1 MKQRRQA
8 MPVELSGVDELRK
21 ALKQYAP
28 DLDKQLKKDLQAAT
42 QSVVNAARGFVPAQP
57 PLSNWGRDGG
67 NFPTYNAA
75 TIRNGIRLSTAR
87 SKINKNG
94 FASSVRIVNANAAG
108 SIYETAGR
116 KNPNGQPTFQRV
128 GRVYRTSGTED
139 YPTAD
144 FQLNYFLPPKGNRKG
159 FNNSANPN
167 AGKQFVDAANATGVL
182 VNAKPRTAGQRGQ
195 VSRKFTGR
203 LIYRAWAE
211 DNGKTQAAV
220 VQAIMKTNDLFVSK
234 TSGIATRG
242 VRKVA

>member
-42 QSVVNAARGFVPAQP
+42 QSVVNAARGFVPAEP

-67 NFPTYNAA
+67 NFPIYNAA

-116 KNPNGQPTFQRV
+116 KNPNGQPNFERV

-144 FQLNYFLPPKGNRKG
+144 FQLNYYLAPKGKRKG

-182 VNAKPRTAGQRGQ
+182 TNARPRVAGQRGQ
-195 VSRKFTGR
+195 LSRKFTGR

-220 VQAIMKTNDLFVSK
+220 VQAIMKTNDLFIGK
-234 TSGIATRG
+234 TSGLATRG

>member
-1 MKQRRQA
+1 

-144 FQLNYFLPPKGNRKG
+144 FQLNYYLPPKGNRKG

-182 VNAKPRTAGQRGQ
+182 VNAKPRVAGQRGQ

-211 DNGKTQAAV
+211 DNGKTQDAV
-220 VQAIMKTNDLFVSK
+220 VRAIMKTNDLFVSK

>member
-42 QSVVNAARGFVPAQP
+42 QSVVNAARGFVPAEP

-67 NFPTYNAA
+67 TFPTYNAA

-116 KNPNGQPTFQRV
+116 KNPNGQPNFERV

-144 FQLNYFLPPKGNRKG
+144 FQLNYYLPPKGKRKG

-167 AGKQFVDAANATGVL
+167 AGRQFVDAANATGVL
-182 VNAKPRTAGQRGQ
+182 VNARPRVAGQRGQ

-234 TSGIATRG
+234 TSGLATRG

>member
-28 DLDKQLKKDLQAAT
+28 DLDKQLKKDLTSAT
-42 QSVVNAARGFVPAQP
+42 QSVVNAARGFVPATP

-67 NFPTYNAA
+67 NFPIYNAA

-108 SIYETAGR
+108 AIYETAGR
-116 KNPNGQPTFQRV
+116 KNPGGQPQGKTREVVIPTFRKDTGV
-128 GRVYRTSGTED
+128 GEHRYITSTGKN
-139 YPTAD
+139 
-144 FQLNYFLPPKGNRKG
+144 FGKSN
-159 FNNSANPN
+159 NPN
-167 AGKQFVDAANATGVL
+167 AGKQFVDAANATGML
-182 VNAKPRTAGQRGQ
+182 VNARPRQAGQRGQ
-195 VSRKFTGR
+195 VSRKSTGR
-203 LIYRAWAE
+203 LIYRAWAA
-211 DNGKTQAAV
+211 DNGKTNEAV
-220 VQAIMKTNDLFVSK
+220 VRAIMKTNDLFMAK

>member
-1 MKQRRQA
+1 

-28 DLDKQLKKDLQAAT
+28 DLDKQLKKDLTIAT
-42 QSVVNAARGFVPAQP
+42 QSVVNAARGYVPATP

-67 NFPTYNAA
+67 NFPIYNAA

-87 SKINKNG
+87 SKISKNG

-108 SIYETAGR
+108 AIYETAGR
-116 KNPNGQPTFQRV
+116 KNPQ
-128 GRVYRTSGTED
+128 GRTQAPLAKVVAPGHKNFGKIIRSGSKE
-139 YPTAD
+139 
-144 FQLNYFLPPKGNRKG
+144 QSMSN
-159 FNNSANPN
+159 NPN
-167 AGKQFVDAANATGVL
+167 AGPQFVDAANRTGSL
-182 VNAKPRTAGQRGQ
+182 VNARPRQAGQRGQ
-195 VSRKFTGR
+195 VSRKSTGR
-203 LIYRAWAE
+203 LIYRAWSE

-220 VQAIMKTNDLFVSK
+220 VRAIMKTNDLFVSK

>member
-1 MKQRRQA
+1 

-28 DLDKQLKKDLQAAT
+28 DLDKQLKIDLTLAT
-42 QSVVNAARGFVPAQP
+42 QSVVNAARGFVPATP

-67 NFPTYNAA
+67 NFPIYNAA

-108 SIYETAGR
+108 AIYETAGR
-116 KNPNGQPTFQRV
+116 KNPGGQPHGKMREVVIPTFRKDTGV
-128 GRVYRTSGTED
+128 GEHRYITSTGKN
-139 YPTAD
+139 
-144 FQLNYFLPPKGNRKG
+144 FGKSN
-159 FNNSANPN
+159 NPN
-167 AGKQFVDAANATGVL
+167 AGKQFVDAANATGIL

-195 VSRKFTGR
+195 VSRKSTGR
-203 LIYRAWAE
+203 LIYRAWAA
-211 DNGKTQAAV
+211 DNGKTNEAV
-220 VQAIMKTNDLFVSK
+220 VRAIMKTNDLFMSK

-242 VRKVA
+242 VKKVA

>member
-1 MKQRRQA
+1 MKQRSQA
-8 MPVELSGVDELRK
+8 MPIELSGVDELRK

-28 DLDKQLKKDLQAAT
+28 DLDKQLKKDLTLAT
-42 QSVVNAARGFVPAQP
+42 QNVVNAARGFVPATP

-67 NFPTYNAA
+67 NFPIYNAA

-108 SIYETAGR
+108 AIYETAGR
-116 KNPNGQPTFQRV
+116 KNPGGQPQGKTREVVIPTFRKDTGV
-128 GRVYRTSGTED
+128 GEHRYITSTGKN
-139 YPTAD
+139 
-144 FQLNYFLPPKGNRKG
+144 FGKSN
-159 FNNSANPN
+159 NPN

-182 VNAKPRTAGQRGQ
+182 VNAKPRGAGQRGK
-195 VSRKFTGR
+195 VSRKSTGR
-203 LIYRAWAE
+203 LIYRAWAA
-211 DNGKTQAAV
+211 DNGKTNEAV
-220 VQAIMKTNDLFVSK
+220 VRAIMKTNDLFMSK